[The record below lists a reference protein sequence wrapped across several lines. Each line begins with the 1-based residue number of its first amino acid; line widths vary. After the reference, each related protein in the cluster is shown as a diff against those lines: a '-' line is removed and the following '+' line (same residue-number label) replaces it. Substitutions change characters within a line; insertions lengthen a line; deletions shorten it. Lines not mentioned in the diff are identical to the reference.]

1 MARAPSIDSEAISQI
16 INETVI
22 PPLKKEQ
29 FAEKLVV
36 AHPEI
41 PEPELVHSDMSSIIK
56 DDTAKVSPGVIDP
69 SQPIAYVA
77 VEEELLE
84 EHLASELVGEPELVH
99 SDMSSIIKDDT
110 AKVSP
115 GVIAPSQPIA
125 YVAVAEEL
133 LEEHFESELVGEPEL
148 VHSDMSSIIKD
159 DTAKVSPGVVDPSQP
174 IAYVAVEEE
183 LLEEHFAS
191 ELVGEPELVHSDM
204 SSIIKDD
211 TAKVSS
217 GVIDPSQPIAYVA
230 VAEELLE
237 EHFES
242 ELVGEPVKKVAQES
256 IDKFISFKDKFQ
268 QVTVIDVEKDHNLT
282 KDHDL
287 SEESPYKYGG

>member
-1 MARAPSIDSEAISQI
+1 
-16 INETVI
+16 
-22 PPLKKEQ
+22 
-29 FAEKLVV
+29 
-36 AHPEI
+36 
-41 PEPELVHSDMSSIIK
+41 
-56 DDTAKVSPGVIDP
+56 
-69 SQPIAYVA
+69 
-77 VEEELLE
+77 
-84 EHLASELVGEPELVH
+84 
-99 SDMSSIIKDDT
+99 
-110 AKVSP
+110 
-115 GVIAPSQPIA
+115 
-125 YVAVAEEL
+125 
-133 LEEHFESELVGEPEL
+133 
-148 VHSDMSSIIKD
+148 
-159 DTAKVSPGVVDPSQP
+159 
-174 IAYVAVEEE
+174 
-183 LLEEHFAS
+183 
-191 ELVGEPELVHSDM
+191 M

>member
-56 DDTAKVSPGVIDP
+56 DDTAKVSPGV
-69 SQPIAYVA
+69 V
-77 VEEELLE
+77 
-84 EHLASELVGEPELVH
+84 
-99 SDMSSIIKDDT
+99 
-110 AKVSP
+110 
-115 GVIAPSQPIA
+115 
-125 YVAVAEEL
+125 
-133 LEEHFESELVGEPEL
+133 
-148 VHSDMSSIIKD
+148 
-159 DTAKVSPGVVDPSQP
+159 
-174 IAYVAVEEE
+174 
-183 LLEEHFAS
+183 
-191 ELVGEPELVHSDM
+191 
-204 SSIIKDD
+204 
-211 TAKVSS
+211 
-217 GVIDPSQPIAYVA
+217 DPSQPIAYVA